1 MTSDSSLRRFWT
13 LTALVVLAQLFVVQV
28 MAASPKV
35 HECLHHHHDHSDHGQ
50 DSECVVTLMLH
61 GGYAS
66 VAPDVVPVEK
76 TAESPQVW
84 VTVPQATDTVASHL
98 RGGVLAH
105 APPRG
110 P

>member
-1 MTSDSSLRRFWT
+1 MTKGSSLRRFWT

-35 HECLHHHHDHSDHGQ
+35 HERLHHHDCDHGQ
-50 DSECVVTLMLH
+50 GNECVVSLMLH
-61 GGYAS
+61 GGYANVS
-66 VAPDVVPVEK
+66 PDIVPVEK

-84 VTVPQATDTVASHL
+84 VTVPQATDTVAMHL